1 VYAERAHRG
10 TASDRVQPALSLVT
24 VSERNAV
31 AETDQRDIYS
41 DLSELHGALLED
53 EALDTA
59 LDRVAAISL
68 RSLPGCD
75 GAGVSLVE
83 REKVT
88 TTSATDET
96 VEVVDSEQYRT
107 GEGPCLEAIRQGT
120 PFIVESMADDKRWPV
135 FGPRAA
141 QNGILSSLSM
151 PLRAHDRTLGALNL
165 YSRKLSGFTADDE
178 KTATLFAAQ
187 ASVALAN
194 AHAFDRVRAAADQL
208 EEGLKSSRVI
218 GLAMGILVE
227 REHCSEDEAF
237 DMLRVISQNA
247 NVKLRDVAQQ
257 LVDATKG
264 REKPA

>member
-1 VYAERAHRG
+1 
-10 TASDRVQPALSLVT
+10 
-24 VSERNAV
+24 V
-31 AETDQRDIYS
+31 AETGQHDIYE
-41 DLSELHGALLED
+41 DLAELHGALLED
-53 EALDTA
+53 EALETA
-59 LDRVAAISL
+59 LDRVAAMSV

-88 TTSATDET
+88 TASATDET
-96 VEVVDSEQYRT
+96 VEAVDSEQYRT

-120 PFIVESMADDKRWPV
+120 PFRVESMTADERFPE

-141 QNGILSSLSM
+141 ENGILSSLSM
-151 PLRAHDRTLGALNL
+151 PLRVSDRTLGALNL

-178 KTATLFAAQ
+178 KMATLVATQ

-194 AHAFDRVRAAADQL
+194 AHALDRVRVAADQL

-227 REHCSEDEAF
+227 REHCTEDEAF

-257 LVDATKG
+257 VLDATKNG
-264 REKPA
+264 ETLA

>member
-1 VYAERAHRG
+1 M
-10 TASDRVQPALSLVT
+10 
-24 VSERNAV
+24 
-31 AETDQRDIYS
+31 
-41 DLSELHGALLED
+41 
-53 EALDTA
+53 
-59 LDRVAAISL
+59 
-68 RSLPGCD
+68 
-75 GAGVSLVE
+75 E

-88 TTSATDET
+88 TASATDET

-107 GEGPCLEAIRQGT
+107 GEGPCLEAIRKGT
-120 PFIVESMADDKRWPV
+120 PFIVESMSDDKRWTE

-151 PLRAHDRTLGALNL
+151 PLRFHDRTLGALNL

-264 REKPA
+264 RERPA

>member
-1 VYAERAHRG
+1 
-10 TASDRVQPALSLVT
+10 
-24 VSERNAV
+24 V
-31 AETDQRDIYS
+31 AETGQHDIYE
-41 DLSELHGALLED
+41 DLAELHGALLED

-59 LDRVAAISL
+59 LDRVGAISL

-88 TTSATDET
+88 TASATDAT
-96 VEVVDSEQYRT
+96 VEAVDSEQYRT

-120 PFIVESMADDKRWPV
+120 SFIVESMAADERFPE

-141 QNGILSSLSM
+141 QKGIMSSLSM
-151 PLRAHDRTLGALNL
+151 PLRVNDRTLGALNL
-165 YSRKLSGFTADDE
+165 YSRKLRGFTADDE
-178 KTATLFAAQ
+178 KTATLFATQ

-194 AHAFDRVRAAADQL
+194 AHALDRVRAAADQL

-227 REHCSEDEAF
+227 REHCTEEEAF

-257 LVDATKG
+257 LLDATKSG
-264 REKPA
+264 ERPA